1 MSGGVNQ
8 PETSR
13 EPPTWFVVA
22 ALAAGGLL
30 IGGAVVGAVLV
41 WRLESAN
48 PAGTHAWR
56 PPSTRPPATPQV
68 AATAKECGPC
78 EFSGSEC
85 RAGLCRL
92 ASDAQWLVRPTAFAT
107 SRSEADD
114 IATSNCRLCVRHPGD
129 ADWVCSEGAAR
140 RSGSM
145 FYFGPSEH
153 LLSITSQELEQQGL
167 EVALWNRG
175 RLILPATKVRH
186 TFLKPSKRLFDGG
199 ILFPV
204 KRGLATKVIVGLAP
218 AGSD

>member
-1 MSGGVNQ
+1 
-8 PETSR
+8 
-13 EPPTWFVVA
+13 
-22 ALAAGGLL
+22 
-30 IGGAVVGAVLV
+30 
-41 WRLESAN
+41 
-48 PAGTHAWR
+48 
-56 PPSTRPPATPQV
+56 
-68 AATAKECGPC
+68 
-78 EFSGSEC
+78 
-85 RAGLCRL
+85 
-92 ASDAQWLVRPTAFAT
+92 
-107 SRSEADD
+107 
-114 IATSNCRLCVRHPGD
+114 
-129 ADWVCSEGAAR
+129 
-140 RSGSM
+140 M